1 MNTQQLENNV
11 IESFK
16 LAKQDI
22 VKLYQNVGY
31 LLGQVEQLKKENAY
45 LITKVESISKKKRT
59 VIVKTAKKVAKK
71 TVTKRASKKF
81 LATKGGNKVHDTHCP
96 FAKNIKPKNK
106 VVFASKVKAL
116 NEGYKFCKCL
126 A

>member
-1 MNTQQLENNV
+1 MNVNQLENNV
-11 IESFK
+11 VESFK

-22 VKLYQNVGY
+22 VKLFQNVGY

-45 LITKVESISKKKRT
+45 LTTKVNSVSSKKRT
-59 VIVKTAKKVAKK
+59 VIVKTAKKVARK
-71 TVTKRASKKF
+71 VASKKF
-81 LATKGGNKVHDTHCP
+81 LATRGGNKVHDVHCP

-116 NEGYKFCKCL
+116 NEGYKTCKCL

>member
-1 MNTQQLENNV
+1 MNANQLENNV
-11 IESFK
+11 VESFK

-22 VKLYQNVGY
+22 VKLYQNVSY
-31 LLGQVEQLKKENAY
+31 LLSQVEQLKKENTY
-45 LITKVESISKKKRT
+45 LMNKVENISKKKRT
-59 VIVKTAKKVAKK
+59 VIVKTARKVAKK
-71 TVTKRASKKF
+71 TVKRKF
-81 LATKGGNKVHDTHCP
+81 LATKGGNKVHDSHCP

-116 NEGYKFCKCL
+116 NKGYKTCKCL

>member
-1 MNTQQLENNV
+1 MNVNQLENNV
-11 IESFK
+11 VESFK

-45 LITKVESISKKKRT
+45 LTTKVNGISNKKRT
-59 VIVKTAKKVAKK
+59 VVVRTARKVARK
-71 TVTKRASKKF
+71 VVSKKF
-81 LATKGGNKVHDTHCP
+81 LATRGGTKVHDPHCP

-116 NEGYKFCKCL
+116 NDGYTFCKCL

>member
-1 MNTQQLENNV
+1 MNVNQLENNV
-11 IESFK
+11 VESFK

-45 LITKVESISKKKRT
+45 LMTKIESISKKKRT
-59 VIVKTAKKVAKK
+59 VIVKTAKKVARK
-71 TVTKRASKKF
+71 VVSKKF
-81 LATKGGNKVHDTHCP
+81 LATKAGIKVHDTNCP

-106 VVFASKVKAL
+106 VVFASKVKDL

-126 A
+126 V

>member
-1 MNTQQLENNV
+1 MNVNQLENNV
-11 IESFK
+11 VESFK

-22 VKLYQNVGY
+22 VKLYENVGY

-45 LITKVESISKKKRT
+45 LMTKIESVSKTKRT
-59 VIVKTAKKVAKK
+59 VIVKTAKKVARK
-71 TVTKRASKKF
+71 VVAKKF
-81 LATKGGNKVHDTHCP
+81 LATKGGSKVHDTHCP

-106 VVFASKVKAL
+106 VIFASKVKAL

-126 A
+126 AN

>member
-1 MNTQQLENNV
+1 MNVNQLENNV
-11 IESFK
+11 VESFK

-45 LITKVESISKKKRT
+45 LTTKVNSISKTKRT
-59 VIVKTAKKVAKK
+59 VIVKTAKKVARK
-71 TVTKRASKKF
+71 TVSKKF
-81 LATKGGNKVHDTHCP
+81 LATKGGSKVHDTHCP

>member
-1 MNTQQLENNV
+1 MNVNQLENNV
-11 IESFK
+11 VESFK

-22 VKLYQNVGY
+22 VKLYENVGY

-45 LITKVESISKKKRT
+45 LTAKVESVSKKKRT
-59 VIVKTAKKVAKK
+59 VIVKTAKKVARK
-71 TVTKRASKKF
+71 VVPKKF
-81 LATKGGNKVHDTHCP
+81 LATKGGSKVHDPHCP
-96 FAKNIKPKNK
+96 FAKNIMPKNK